1 MSSQLVLN
9 LKLRAGSAF
18 GNFIPGRNAQ
28 VLARISAAVDALHA
42 DSTVANQ
49 PPGLTSI
56 FLWGEPGCGKTHL
69 LEAACRATHE
79 AGMSPAYVSFQ
90 DARQF
95 PVALLEGLEQA
106 GLVALDDL
114 QCIAGQSTWELAI
127 FGLYEQLR
135 ARGGVLL
142 TAARVNPATLGIG
155 LPDLASRLG
164 AALVYQL
171 HLPADTDKL
180 LALRQ
185 RSTQRGM
192 DMPEEVARYILA
204 RYPRDMHAL
213 FQLLDR
219 IDHASLA
226 AQRRLTIPFVRS
238 LIGGA

>member
-1 MSSQLVLN
+1 MSSQLALN
-9 LKLRAGSAF
+9 LRLRAGSAF
-18 GNFIPGRNAQ
+18 GNFIAGRNAQ
-28 VLARISAAVDALHA
+28 AVERVSTAVGTLHA
-42 DSTVANQ
+42 NSTAMNH

-69 LEAACRATHE
+69 LEAACRAAHE
-79 AGMSPAYVSFQ
+79 AGGSPAYVSFQ
-90 DARQF
+90 DAHQF
-95 PVALLEGLEQA
+95 PVTLLEGLEQA

-114 QCIAGQSTWELAI
+114 QCIAGQRAWELAV
-127 FGLYEQLR
+127 FSLYEQLH
-135 ARGGVLL
+135 ACGGMLL

-164 AALVYQL
+164 AGLVYQL

-180 LALRQ
+180 FALRQ

-204 RYPRDMHAL
+204 HSPRDMHAL

-238 LIGGA
+238 LIDGP

>member
-1 MSSQLVLN
+1 M
-9 LKLRAGSAF
+9 
-18 GNFIPGRNAQ
+18 
-28 VLARISAAVDALHA
+28 AVEALHA
-42 DSTVANQ
+42 RPMVHHPSNIA
-49 PPGLTSI
+49 SI

-69 LEAACRATHE
+69 LEAACRA
-79 AGMSPAYVSFQ
+79 AQDADLSPAYVPFQ
-90 DARQF
+90 SAYQF
-95 PVALLEGLEQA
+95 PVAVLDGLEQA

-114 QCIAGQSTWELAI
+114 QVMVGNSTWELAVL
-127 FGLYEQLR
+127 GLYEQLR

-142 TAARVNPATLGIG
+142 TAARANPASLGIG

-164 AALVYQL
+164 AGLVYQL

-185 RSTQRGM
+185 RSAQRGM
-192 DMPEEVARYILA
+192 EMPEIVARYILE

-219 IDHASLA
+219 LDHASLA

-238 LIGGA
+238 LIGDIS